1 VDVRTVVR
9 TVYDNSE
16 VVNVVV
22 GTHQGSHLSHL
33 IFVIFMEA
41 VSSEVL
47 VGLPWEPA
55 TCE

>member
-1 VDVRTVVR
+1 MVR